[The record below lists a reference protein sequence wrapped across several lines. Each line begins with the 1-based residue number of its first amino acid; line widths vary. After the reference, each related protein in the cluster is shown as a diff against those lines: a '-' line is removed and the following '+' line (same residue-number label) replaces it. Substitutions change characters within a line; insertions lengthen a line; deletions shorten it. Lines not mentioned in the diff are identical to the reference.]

1 MLNCIPASALG
12 LLGLGGLLVLS
23 HLELLVRVAPR
34 AVGVTALGHVHHL
47 EAGVVAS
54 ENYQILI
61 ILQHKNLP
69 SSIFHLHINW
79 NIQQLTKMTIAGNTK
94 NLSFSSRT
102 NISVKVSNI

>member
-54 ENYQILI
+54 ENYQILRYS
-61 ILQHKNLP
+61 P
-69 SSIFHLHINW
+69 
-79 NIQQLTKMTIAGNTK
+79 TY
-94 NLSFSSRT
+94 
-102 NISVKVSNI
+102 

>member
-12 LLGLGGLLVLS
+12 LLRLGGLLVLR

-54 ENYQILI
+54 EN
-61 ILQHKNLP
+61 
-69 SSIFHLHINW
+69 
-79 NIQQLTKMTIAGNTK
+79 
-94 NLSFSSRT
+94 
-102 NISVKVSNI
+102 

>member
-12 LLGLGGLLVLS
+12 LLGLGGLLVLR

-47 EAGVVAS
+47 EAGVGAS

-61 ILQHKNLP
+61 ILQHTHLP
-69 SSIFHLHINW
+69 SSIFPLHINW
-79 NIQQLTKMTIAGNTK
+79 NIQQLTTMTIAGNTK

-102 NISVKVSNI
+102 FW

>member
-54 ENYQILI
+54 EN
-61 ILQHKNLP
+61 
-69 SSIFHLHINW
+69 
-79 NIQQLTKMTIAGNTK
+79 
-94 NLSFSSRT
+94 
-102 NISVKVSNI
+102 